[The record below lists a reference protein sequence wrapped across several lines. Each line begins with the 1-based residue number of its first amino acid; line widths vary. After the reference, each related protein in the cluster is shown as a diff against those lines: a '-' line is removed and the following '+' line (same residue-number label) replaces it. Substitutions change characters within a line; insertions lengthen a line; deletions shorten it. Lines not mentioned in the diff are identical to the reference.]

1 MLWLSLVFA
10 ALVAPPLLAVPE
22 PSADELK
29 ANRVQLE
36 QWRRDPEQMARV
48 YRNLRGFL
56 SLSEDR
62 RDRVLKLDQDLQKD
76 AQADRLVHVLE
87 RYAAWLS
94 RLPEAERRQ
103 IENTPNINARLA
115 LVQDLRD
122 REWMQTQPKASQDRW
137 NALAGGAKTEFVH
150 KLRQEDRK
158 RREAWLISTHFW
170 KRLQD
175 GRPPTRWAELSG
187 EDQVRVKEYL
197 KPMLGT
203 DEQKRLQAAEGQW
216 PGYLVTVVELA
227 DHHPLAL
234 PGPDGPNTVK
244 DLPEAIRRRLLS
256 ERIRLKSGSEIPAIN
271 IVRPGQKGNWKPL
284 AQSVVVCYREYLK
297 NDILPNE
304 LWAYNERCLL
314 KPMRDYVAE
323 LNKVLTPAEKE
334 RLQKATNQWPE
345 YPTTIQTL
353 AKAHEMPPPPWNTA
367 LSGPRESWDD
377 CRTWRD
383 KGAVAVSWH
392 ELQDFALTTLPPD
405 KVARIKMMPE
415 HQQFRFLADEWRKHV
430 AQFAQH
436 GPAKM
441 QHFDL
446 KSKGRRPAPG
456 HDRR

>member
-36 QWRRDPEQMARV
+36 QWRKDPDQMTRL

-62 RDRVLKLDQDLQKD
+62 RERVLKLDQDLQQD
-76 AQADRLVHVLE
+76 AQADRLVQVME
-87 RYAAWLS
+87 RYTAWLS
-94 RLPEAERRQ
+94 RLPEEERRQ

-115 LVQDLRD
+115 LIQDFRD
-122 REWMQTQPKASQDRW
+122 REWMTAQPRASQDQW
-137 NALAGGAKTEFVH
+137 NALVGKAKTEFVR

-158 RREAWLISTHFW
+158 RREAWLIGTHFW
-170 KRLQD
+170 RRLQD
-175 GRPPTRWAELSG
+175 GRPATHWTELGS
-187 EDQVRVKEYL
+187 EDQVGVKEYL
-197 KPMLGT
+197 MPMLSA
-203 DEQKRLQAAEGQW
+203 DEKKQLDVANGQW
-216 PGYLVTVVELA
+216 PGYMVALVEIA
-227 DHHPLAL
+227 DRHPLAL
-234 PGPDGPNTVK
+234 PGKYGPHSV
-244 DLPEAIRRRLLS
+244 DELPKAVREILTTTKSDHKPNPTLLS
-256 ERIRLKSGSEIPAIN
+256 NLLRAKQDKKYPWQDFAAE
-271 IVRPGQKGNWKPL
+271 VVGNYRAYVHKP
-284 AQSVVVCYREYLK
+284 
-297 NDILPNE
+297 LPNE
-304 LWAYNERCLL
+304 LWACNEQCLL
-314 KPMRDYVAE
+314 KPMQEYVGE
-323 LNKVLTPAEKE
+323 LKNKLTAAEKK
-334 RLQKATNQWPE
+334 RLQDATNKWPA
-345 YPTTIQTL
+345 YPVTIQDL
-353 AKAHEMPPPPWNTA
+353 AKAHDMPPPPWNTA

-392 ELQDFALTTLPPD
+392 ELQDFALTTLPAE

-441 QHFDL
+441 QHFDM
-446 KSKGRRPAPG
+446 KSKGRRPTSG
-456 HDRR
+456 HR